1 MEKFLILFPYLA
13 ETSVNAFNN
22 FVSLQG
28 VPNPVPRVQHPDW
41 LHKKIVEKNDTLK
54 QRKISEMFTRGPKQA
69 PAADKENQDVV
80 MRDIEDTVGNS
91 NSSPGHP
98 LAPRNVAIVST
109 TGKRKNADDESAA
122 DLEKNWREVLGNPPK
137 RSDGL
142 REWIKFQKRKWQFQA
157 RQRREQERRSGTTNK
172 RARADAD
179 VGGVS
184 LVRSGP
190 VTMAGF
196 LRRTQ
201 RTLMDTPWQIIQ
213 LAETATPGLYRL
225 WALVGA
231 DLHCIKLTVPRIF
244 YVNQKSA
251 KEEEGEGAEERM
263 WRKCQKTLPRSHPVY
278 HLYEY
283 RCVQLLEY

>member
-1 MEKFLILFPYLA
+1 MNPLPL
-13 ETSVNAFNN
+13 V
-22 FVSLQG
+22 QG

-54 QRKISEMFTRGPKQA
+54 QRKISEMFTRGPKQTL
-69 PAADKENQDVV
+69 PSADQENRDVV
-80 MRDIEDTVGNS
+80 MKDIEDVVGS
-91 NSSPGHP
+91 NSPARP
-98 LAPRNVAIVST
+98 LAARNVAVVT
-109 TGKRKNADDESAA
+109 TTTKRKNADDGPTPAE
-122 DLEKNWREVLGNPPK
+122 LEKNWKEVLGNPPK
-137 RSDGL
+137 RCDGL

-157 RQRREQERRSGTTNK
+157 RQRREQERHNGRK
-172 RARADAD
+172 KARGGDDGAAD
-179 VGGVS
+179 VVSGGATGQG

-213 LAETATPGLYRL
+213 LAETGSPGLYRL

-244 YVNQKSA
+244 YVNQKSP
-251 KEEEGEGAEERM
+251 KEEEEGAERM

-283 RCVQLLEY
+283 KYAVFINYVS